1 MWESEISTTCHLVK
15 CSNHTA
21 NFKNTSCDSFHSE
34 CQAHALPES
43 MPSTAYFCSYDTFIN
58 FCERNSLVGGCHML
72 FIWSKIS
79 FCKQDLNSK
88 SFAYKGENNK
98 LILDDSFFSYI
109 LKIFNEK
116 FIGLPLLL
124 YNFKIFTVICGS
136 YKLLNK

>member
-1 MWESEISTTCHLVK
+1 
-15 CSNHTA
+15 
-21 NFKNTSCDSFHSE
+21 
-34 CQAHALPES
+34 

-116 FIGLPLLL
+116 FNYRFAITAL
-124 YNFKIFTVICGS
+124 
-136 YKLLNK
+136 

>member
-1 MWESEISTTCHLVK
+1 
-15 CSNHTA
+15 
-21 NFKNTSCDSFHSE
+21 
-34 CQAHALPES
+34 
-43 MPSTAYFCSYDTFIN
+43 
-58 FCERNSLVGGCHML
+58 ML

-116 FIGLPLLL
+116 FNYRFAITAL
-124 YNFKIFTVICGS
+124 
-136 YKLLNK
+136 